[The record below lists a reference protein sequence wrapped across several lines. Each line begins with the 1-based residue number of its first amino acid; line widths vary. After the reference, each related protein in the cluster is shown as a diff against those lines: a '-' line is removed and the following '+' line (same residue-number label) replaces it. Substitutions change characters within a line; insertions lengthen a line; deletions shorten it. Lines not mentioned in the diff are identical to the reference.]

1 MMHYLLWLRDPTQ
14 ERTGPVLPAT
24 LQSLASDGPATG
36 SPADLLLLSRRCEG
50 CKVVFLVHGYNVSR
64 DAGRRA
70 LTAFIGSL
78 PCVQDAIVFA
88 VLWPGDH
95 YTDFLSYSFEGDD
108 ADDSAKELVK
118 FVRDSL
124 PRSARLCFVS
134 HSLGARVVM
143 AAVKRLARAGWTDNI
158 DQVCLMAPAIDN
170 DSLTDTDRR
179 AYVAATRAAKRV
191 AVLSSTKDSVLR
203 FAYPA
208 GDLLQAIF
216 FSDTDGPGWAL
227 GYTGPSPYPPPDGLL
242 AARIHHAAIPAS
254 RGAGHGHYLPTMK
267 PTDEEKA
274 NQRSAAA
281 FADAVLRGDP
291 APAYP

>member
-1 MMHYLLWLRDPTQ
+1 MTAHYLLWLRDPTSN
-14 ERTGPVLPAT
+14 RNGPVLPAT
-24 LQSLASDGPATG
+24 LEPLPGGPATA
-36 SPADLLLLSRRCEG
+36 SPTDLPFLSRRCEG
-50 CKVVFLVHGYNVSR
+50 CRVVFLVHGFNVSR
-64 DAGRRA
+64 DDGRRA
-70 LTAFIGSL
+70 LTAFIERL
-78 PCVQDAIVFA
+78 PCVEDAVVFA

-118 FVRDSL
+118 FIRDNL
-124 PRSARLCFVS
+124 PKSARICFVS

-143 AAVKRLARAGWTDNI
+143 ATAKGLARAGRADHI
-158 DQVCLMAPAIDN
+158 EQVCLMAPAIDN

-179 AYVAATRAAKRV
+179 AYLAATQVTERV
-191 AVLSSTKDSVLR
+191 TVLSSTSDTVLR

-227 GYTGPSPYPPPDGLL
+227 GYNGPSPYPHPEAAL
-242 AARIHHAAIPAS
+242 AARIYHVAIPAD
-254 RGAGHGHYLPTMK
+254 RGAGHGHYLPGIK
-267 PTDEEKA
+267 PTPEEDV

-291 APAYP
+291 APAYA